1 MIDFERGERVL
12 VSSDGPYDETWYVL
26 DVVDSWPDGVI
37 IYSADEEDVRF
48 VPTWKVRRV

>member
-1 MIDFERGERVL
+1 MVDYERGERVI
-12 VSSDGPYDETWYVL
+12 VDSNDIEEDIWYVL
-26 DVVDSWPDGVI
+26 DVVDSWPDGVV